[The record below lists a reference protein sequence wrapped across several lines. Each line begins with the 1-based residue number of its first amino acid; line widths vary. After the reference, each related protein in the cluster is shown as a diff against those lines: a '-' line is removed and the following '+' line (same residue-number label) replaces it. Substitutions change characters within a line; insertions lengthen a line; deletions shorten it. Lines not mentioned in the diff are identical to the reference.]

1 MIQALIYNNPIGQP
15 FFYTQYTIV
24 NVADNFTVAP
34 VITSAVISGTKY
46 YFITFPYFLFK
57 LESTETGKIKYYT
70 RSSSSDFSYA
80 AGTGVDKHKRY
91 IPLFF
96 YYSVSSTLTE
106 DLSASQLIVG
116 TDEFPM
122 GFYNFTVY
130 QTETLGEFNPANAT
144 ATLYEGILNMTGSNN
159 ASDSLN
165 FQDVRYNEYTTN
177 DTDTDTVYI
186 TNTAV

>member
-1 MIQALIYNNPIGQP
+1 MIQATIYNNAIGNP
-15 FFYTQYTIV
+15 FFYTQYTNV
-24 NVADNFTVAP
+24 CVADNFTVAP
-34 VITSAVISGTKY
+34 VITSAVISGTTY

-70 RSSSSDFSYA
+70 RTGSYA

-116 TDEFPM
+116 TDDFPM

-130 QTETLGEFNPANAT
+130 QTETSGELNPANAT
-144 ATLYEGILNMTGSNN
+144 ATLYEGILNMTGSDDS
-159 ASDSLN
+159 SDSLN
-165 FQDVRYNEYTTN
+165 FQDVKYKEYTTN
-177 DTDTDTVYI
+177 DIDTETVYI